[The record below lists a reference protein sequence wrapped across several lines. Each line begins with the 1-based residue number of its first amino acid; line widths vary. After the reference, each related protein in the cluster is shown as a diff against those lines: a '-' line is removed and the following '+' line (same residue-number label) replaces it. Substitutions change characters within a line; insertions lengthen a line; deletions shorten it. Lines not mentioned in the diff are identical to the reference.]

1 MHFLGFWQQVFLWLY
16 DMRLPLSAKIHSI
29 FPDNRCT
36 KSDQY
41 FSNSLT
47 CISLILHHVFLWFF
61 NICLSVFCQKYTQS
75 FLTIVAQKVISSSR
89 SWEGTSG
96 LIVVSE
102 KDSTHFS
109 FLSDTQAPDLYLPL
123 SYVYSVYIIDWKVLY
138 NCIQASILQHYCT
151 LHCALNCTLQSV
163 ISQFLPVLHRK
174 YVIE

>member
-1 MHFLGFWQQVFLWLY
+1 MYFLQHL
-16 DMRLPLSAKIHSI
+16 
-29 FPDNRCT
+29 
-36 KSDQY
+36 
-41 FSNSLT
+41 
-47 CISLILHHVFLWFF
+47 FLWFF
-61 NICLSVFCQKYTQS
+61 NIYLSGSSKIHSILPDMFFLDFVSCISLSLQHISICFCQKYTQS
-75 FLTIVAQKVISSSR
+75 FLTIVAQKVISRSR